1 MGLWNDIKTGFKN
14 AGKIINDGIT
24 SAVDWIGDK
33 WNRVTGK
40 STAHQIEVEDMKNAG
55 LNPMLSAGGSSV
67 GSSAGN
73 PVSSAASLNSSF
85 LSGVSDIIHSAASL
99 TNNKNIDR
107 ETTRQIYNSSGKLM
121 RTVETYVRD
130 LKNN

>member
-1 MGLWNDIKTGFKN
+1 MGFWKKLDE
-14 AGKIINDGIT
+14 GIT
-24 SAVDWIGDK
+24 AAADWIGDK
-33 WNRVTGK
+33 WNRITGK
-40 STAHQIEVEDMKNAG
+40 SSAHQLEVEDMKNAG
-55 LNPMLSAGGSSV
+55 LNPVLSSGGSSV

-73 PVSSAASLNSSF
+73 PISSAASMNSSV
-85 LSGVSDIIHSAASL
+85 LSGIAGIIHSAASL